1 MNNIRRILM
10 ALAAFV
16 VAISISVIPGRPA
29 FAAAQEQLPSGTGW
43 DVFINSDGNLCIVT
57 NDKKRTSSIYYKT
70 IGFTVSRGQFNPSV
84 KKLANGAATEYF
96 KVYLGDMTIDT
107 YEKNGREINTFM
119 MPYEDL
125 KARIAACSGDWL
137 QDLTDA
143 EMYGGTCY
151 VRFDS
156 IMVIYHGSNL
166 AHGGH
171 YYKNSPLEG
180 PFDDEKRDL
189 NPREIQSAEPWSAGA
204 NTGLRTHFHRW
215 LPIMSAKPMIQNPV
229 FLDHH
234 VTNQNEGGISG
245 PGAKN
250 GSTLKNY
257 GDYSGDPAFAG
268 ANTNTEGYNAAEGV
282 PSTKTITGYAEASPW
297 YGGIDVW
304 ARMG

>member
-1 MNNIRRILM
+1 MNIIKRISVGLLAALLAIITVPVIPAKP
-10 ALAAFV
+10 ALAA
-16 VAISISVIPGRPA
+16 AKEKA
-29 FAAAQEQLPSGTGW
+29 PSSTGF
-43 DVFINSDGNLCIVT
+43 DVFIDSNGDVNVVT

-70 IGFTVSRGQFNPSV
+70 IGFTISRGQFNPSA
-84 KKLANGAATEYF
+84 KKLAKGAATEYF
-96 KVYLGDMTIDT
+96 EVPLSNMTVDT
-107 YEKNGREINTFM
+107 TNVGSREINSFK
-119 MPYEDL
+119 MPYSEL
-125 KARIAACSGDWL
+125 KARIGAKSGEWL
-137 QDLTDA
+137 QEIEDA
-143 EMYGGTCY
+143 EKYGGTAY
-151 VRFDS
+151 VRFDCLM
-156 IMVIYHGSNL
+156 MVYHGTNST
-166 AHGGH
+166 GH
-171 YYKNSPLEG
+171 IYRNDPTRG
-180 PFDDEKRDL
+180 PFDDEARDL